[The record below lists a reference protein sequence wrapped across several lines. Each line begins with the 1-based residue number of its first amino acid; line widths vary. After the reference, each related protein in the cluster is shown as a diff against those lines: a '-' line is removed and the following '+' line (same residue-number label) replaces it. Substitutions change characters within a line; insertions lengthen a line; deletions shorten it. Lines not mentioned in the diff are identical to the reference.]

1 MAQERQVV
9 DFDQFSTDYDASL
22 AEGLSATGED
32 KHYFARGRLAW
43 LAQCLADFHLRIESL
58 LDYGCGTGTSAPLFS
73 ESLGVEEIIGVDTSA
88 SSLAVARKTHNAARM
103 KFYHTDEYRPSGE
116 IDLAFSNGVFHHIPP
131 KERADALRY
140 IYRCLRPGG
149 IFAVWENN
157 PWNPGTRYVMNRV
170 PFDRDAI
177 MLSHLEMRRIVKE
190 CGFVTLRTDFLF
202 IFPKALSFLRWTE
215 PSLSSLPLG
224 GQYQVLCRKPE

>member
-1 MAQERQVV
+1 MA
-9 DFDQFSTDYDASL
+9 DFDQFSSDYDNAL

-43 LAQCLADFHLRIESL
+43 LARCLAKFPARTESL
-58 LDYGCGTGTSAPLFS
+58 IDYGCGTGTSASLFF
-73 ESLGVEEIIGVDTSA
+73 ELLGVEGVIGLDTSM
-88 SSLAVARKTHNAARM
+88 SSLTVARNTYNTARM
-103 KFYHTDEYRPSGE
+103 KFYHPDEYQPCGA
-116 IDLAFSNGVFHHIPP
+116 IDLTFCNGVFHHIPP
-131 KERADALRY
+131 KERADAVSY

-157 PWNPGTRYVMNRV
+157 PWNPGTRYVMSRV

-177 MLSHLEMRRIVKE
+177 MLSHLEMRRIVKD
-190 CGFVTLRTDFLF
+190 CGFEVLQTDFLF
-202 IFPKALSFLRWTE
+202 IFPRALRFLRRIE
-215 PSLSSLPLG
+215 PSLSSLPMG